1 MQPVPRT
8 SRETAQGKKQER
20 KARQWRR
27 LRRWTLAI
35 LAVSAVML
43 QDAIIHTV
51 GLTAAIVF
59 FLARLGD
66 FRDEM
71 NGPS

>member
-1 MQPVPRT
+1 MQPVPRI
-8 SRETAQGKKQER
+8 SREIAQRKKQER

-35 LAVSAVML
+35 MAVSAVML
-43 QDAIIHTV
+43 QDASIHTV
-51 GLTAAIVF
+51 GFAAAIVF

-71 NGPS
+71 DDLS